1 MLLFFTNFN
10 NPKLKRFPFSAK
22 SPLPFPTVFADFA
35 EKDRLCRILTIN
47 DKAILTAFWN

>member
-22 SPLPFPTVFADFA
+22 SPLPFSTVCADFA
-35 EKDRLCRILTIN
+35 ENDRLCRILTIN
-47 DKAILTAFWN
+47 DKAILTAFRT